1 MQAIVFDRV
10 GLPTEVLELREVKK
24 PAPAA
29 GEVLVQLLNAP
40 INQGDFLFI
49 RNLYPEPKRPAF
61 PAQIAGNY
69 GTGIV
74 MEKGPG
80 ANLAEGTLV
89 AINYY
94 STWAEYAAIPEEW
107 LIPLPSGFPP
117 EKAAQMMPMITAWDV
132 VEASGAKA
140 GNWIAVTAANSA
152 NALMIMQLAIRK
164 GIRVIALVRKQ
175 PRLNLIS
182 FGAEVVIDL
191 SLDGANIPSRI
202 REITAGK
209 GISAIVDAVGGPL
222 LADLI
227 RNTSFGARIIMY
239 GGLSDQRFELH
250 NNDIY
255 LNGLTIMP
263 YIYRH
268 FFTPPAKEENTTL
281 RKIIEVASDPSFI
294 APVSGR
300 YTLDQYQAAVKAS
313 FSSTPGSSSG
323 KGLFIIGSPE
333 GQRQ

>member
-1 MQAIVFDRV
+1 MQAIVFDKV
-10 GLPTEVLELREVKK
+10 GLPTEVLELREVDR
-24 PAPAA
+24 PAPAK
-29 GEVLVQLLNAP
+29 GELLVQLLNAP

-49 RNLYPEPKRPAF
+49 QNLYPEPKRPAF
-61 PAQIAGNY
+61 PGQVAGNY

-74 MEKGPG
+74 IEKGPG
-80 ANLAEGTLV
+80 ANLPEGMLV
-89 AINYY
+89 AVNYY

-107 LIPLPSGFPP
+107 LIPLPSEFPP
-117 EKAAQMMPMITAWDV
+117 EKAAQMMPLITAWDV
-132 VEASGAKA
+132 VEASGAVA
-140 GNWIAVTAANSA
+140 GDWIAVTAANSA

-175 PRLNLIS
+175 PSLNLHD
-182 FGAEVVIDL
+182 FGAKSIIDL
-191 SLDGANIPSRI
+191 SLDGADIPARI

-209 GISAIVDAVGGPL
+209 GISAILDAVGGPL

-227 RNTSFGARIIMY
+227 RSASFAARVIMY

-255 LNGLTIMP
+255 LNGLTIEP

-268 FFTPPAKEENTTL
+268 FFTPPTKEENTTL
-281 RKIIEVASDPSFI
+281 RKIIDIASDPSFI

-300 YTLDQYQAAVKAS
+300 YSLDQYKTAVKAS

-323 KGLFIIGSPE
+323 KGLFIIG
-333 GQRQ
+333 